1 MLELILPHI
10 PAIIG
15 LIIGG
20 IFALAAKKKWLS
32 EDLAKKLE
40 LDVSGSVTAV
50 YHEYVKARKDASE
63 DGKLTDEEKKA
74 ARDLALAKLKE
85 VGKEKG
91 IDYAKEYGLPAILGL
106 VEKYVTA
113 NKAAPA
119 AEEKK
124 AE

>member
-10 PAIIG
+10 PAVIA
-15 LIIGG
+15 LILGA
-20 IFALAAKKKWLS
+20 IFTFAVKKKWIK
-32 EDLAKKLE
+32 EDLADKLE
-40 LDVSGSVTAV
+40 KDVSGSVTAV
-50 YHEYVKARKDASE
+50 YHEYVQARKAANE
-63 DGKLTDEEKKA
+63 DGKLTDDEKKE
-74 ARDLALAKLKE
+74 ARNLAIAKLKE
-85 VGKEKG
+85 IGKEKG

-106 VEKYVTA
+106 VEKYVTS